1 MLPGTTSDRILA
13 LYDRALDGCLERN
26 GSQVSDALVG
36 LIGSLDFNANGT
48 AEHFY
53 RLYDFCLWRSRDRQF
68 DKVMWILSDL
78 RDTWARHL
86 SEQRPRHESTA
97 ESERLELVR

>member
-1 MLPGTTSDRILA
+1 MPLCKTSDRILA

-36 LIGSLDFNANGT
+36 LIGSLDFKTNGT

-53 RLYDFCLWRSRDRQF
+53 RLYDFCLWKSRERQF
-68 DKVMWILSDL
+68 DKVLWILSDL
-78 RDTWARHL
+78 RDTVARRQGDRPL
-86 SEQRPRHESTA
+86 EQHASA
-97 ESERLELVR
+97 EPAQLELVR